1 MIEEWMRL
9 TAYRLRAP
17 TDPTRETRIAMWMS
31 TLLIMVNQDN
41 IDRNGLMDIAS
52 AVEAA
57 GGRVIDVDESRFAI
71 EANVATQELPTI
83 SAMEGVAYVRSVFN
97 YFRTLERVA

>member
-1 MIEEWMRL
+1 
-9 TAYRLRAP
+9 
-17 TDPTRETRIAMWMS
+17 MS

-41 IDRNGLMDIAS
+41 VDRNGLMDIAA
-52 AVEAA
+52 AVAEA
-57 GGRVIDVDESRFAI
+57 GGRVLEVDESRFSI

-97 YFRTLERVA
+97 YFRTMEKAA